1 MITINIW
8 YHFVLKHIYTDMI
21 NIFLALLLSF
31 IVIPLDIIFSPLEL
45 VAYIIHK
52 QLYKDEEGDK

>member
-1 MITINIW
+1 MITIKIW
-8 YHFVLKHIYTDMI
+8 YHFVLKHIFYTDMI

-31 IVIPLDIIFSPLEL
+31 IAIPLDIIFSPLEL

-52 QLYKDEEGDK
+52 QLYKDEED

>member
-8 YHFVLKHIYTDMI
+8 YHFVHIIYTDMI

-31 IVIPLDIIFSPLEL
+31 IAIPLDIIFSPLEL

-52 QLYKDEEGDK
+52 QLYKDEED

>member
-8 YHFVLKHIYTDMI
+8 NKFVLDHIFYTEMI

-31 IVIPLDIIFSPLEL
+31 ITIPLDIIFSPLEL

-52 QLYKDEEGDK
+52 QLYKDEED